1 MKYIV
6 PSLILALA
14 VAGIA
19 VWVFADKM
27 LLGLGTTAVALI
39 LWAVAPGALGQPGGS
54 TGSTGKADPQR
65 VKDYRAKNPGSTIA
79 DGIRATRP

>member
-14 VAGIA
+14 AAGIA
-19 VWVFADKM
+19 VWLFADNLM
-27 LLGLGTTAVALI
+27 LGLGMTAAALI
-39 LWAVAPGALGQPGGS
+39 LWAIAPRVLGQPGGS
-54 TGSTGKADPQR
+54 MGSTGKTDPQR
-65 VKDYRAKNPGSTIA
+65 VKDYRAKNPGTTIA